1 MLIGGLALSFHVK
14 PRAVQEVEFLFLR
27 ADTVPDRVLG
37 FEPVRPGAFLH
48 TGTAVEVKIVVP
60 ETAGQPTALF
70 EKVVEAE
77 VESDRM
83 RVASAL
89 GLAALLLRRADLQDK
104 ADVVALIKT
113 GRVAVSDF
121 PLSSLKKVGLYR
133 TLVAAAASEPIDG

>member
-1 MLIGGLALSFHVK
+1 M
-14 PRAVQEVEFLFLR
+14 
-27 ADTVPDRVLG
+27 
-37 FEPVRPGAFLH
+37 
-48 TGTAVEVKIVVP
+48 KIVVP

-70 EKVVEAE
+70 EKVVEAA

-113 GRVAVSDF
+113 GRMAVSDF
-121 PLSSLKKVGLYR
+121 PLSSLKKSVCTGRWSPRRRPSPSTADAGCLR
-133 TLVAAAASEPIDG
+133 PIAVWP

>member
-1 MLIGGLALSFHVK
+1 M
-14 PRAVQEVEFLFLR
+14 
-27 ADTVPDRVLG
+27 
-37 FEPVRPGAFLH
+37 
-48 TGTAVEVKIVVP
+48 KIVVP

-70 EKVVEAE
+70 EKVVEAA

-121 PLSSLKKVGLYR
+121 PLSSKEVGLYR